1 MPEPKLAPRNPDL
14 EARIKK
20 LKVQQEQ
27 KDYEKMTDNVD
38 PWRKVELVDRID
50 KPISKQCK
58 YHISGPGERICT
70 DVRTSPDQVL
80 GPNNV
85 N

>member
-1 MPEPKLAPRNPDL
+1 MAPRNPDL

-20 LKVQQEQ
+20 LKAQQER

-58 YHISGPGERICT
+58 YHIVTNIEVWNKNS
-70 DVRTSPDQVL
+70 L
-80 GPNNV
+80 PNSHFEIYD
-85 N
+85 